1 MKNAE
6 TGMIIKNTTAEDKLF
21 EEIYTKL
28 IIGTVYLLNLQ
39 STDDVA
45 TRTAA
50 TSRPLEERG
59 ESLFA

>member
-50 TSRPLEERG
+50 TSRPL
-59 ESLFA
+59 